1 MRKMN
6 EFYTYQCPSDI
17 PNLVWVVPHESFCPH
32 GDSIETWLAYYTPP
46 PPPPPPKPEE
56 EKEEEEEEKA
66 NDELPDHE

>member
-1 MRKMN
+1 MN
-6 EFYTYQCPSDI
+6 WFYTYQCPSDI
-17 PNLVWVVPHESFCPH
+17 PDLVWVVPHESFCPH
-32 GDSIETWLAYYTPP
+32 GDSIETWLAYTPP

>member
-1 MRKMN
+1 MN

-17 PNLVWVVPHESFCPH
+17 PDLVWVVPHESFCPH
-32 GDSIETWLAYYTPP
+32 GDLIETWLAYTPP

-66 NDELPDHE
+66 NDELPAHE